1 MQSKI
6 KDSKGITVKVSL
18 KLKIRLGQSEKG
30 EIGRHCF
37 PVLNGIPLQTVT
49 VSAIQKLTWTTTGF
63 EMTESSNLRCLKKV
77 KYIPKSDY
85 SESMTID
92 TDTVTV

>member
-18 KLKIRLGQSEKG
+18 KLKVLLGQSEKG
-30 EIGRHCF
+30 EIGRHCS

-49 VSAIQKLTWTTTGF
+49 VSAIQKLKWATTGF
-63 EMTESSNLRCLKKV
+63 EMTETV
-77 KYIPKSDY
+77 KAVI
-85 SESMTID
+85 
-92 TDTVTV
+92 